1 MKKMLYGV
9 ICCMFLLSLTAC
21 GGGNDKDTTQDNDT
35 TTEQTDKTEEK
46 APATNTAADGEK
58 VFQGTCAACHGGDLK
73 GGVGPNL
80 TKIGSTHSKD
90 DILNIIHKGQG
101 QMPPQN
107 LSDADA
113 DAVAT
118 WLAAKK

>member
-1 MKKMLYGV
+1 
-9 ICCMFLLSLTAC
+9 MFLVSLTAC
-21 GGGNDKDTTQDNDT
+21 GGGTDKDTTKDKDT
-35 TTEQTDKTEEK
+35 TTNKTEQQ
-46 APATNTAADGEK
+46 APAPTSADGEK
-58 VFQGTCAACHGGDLK
+58 VYQGTCAACHGGDLK

-80 TKIGSTHSKD
+80 TKIGSELSKD
-90 DILNIIHKGQG
+90 DILNIIHKGKG
-101 QMPPQN
+101 QMPAQTQ